1 MEAKLLKDYTVAER
15 TAYLQSIVALATAD
29 RSASDDEQYFLEAIA
44 ESAELPQEQVI
55 SLLST
60 AGTPNGDDQLK
71 QSLDTLKSSE
81 LRFSLMT
88 DLMAFAQSD
97 QTVTPEEK
105 QRLEYVGTYLNI
117 NQQQL
122 STINQLVDKAATT
135 DASTQDQSKPQ
146 QFLESL
152 GLGNQFSNAGMNF
165 GNISKGLLGMLAPL
179 IMGKLMGRKNG
190 GGGLGGGLG
199 GLLGGL
205 TGGSGSLGGTTG
217 TPGSG
222 GLGSIISMLNGGR
235 GMGNIGG
242 MLGRMFGK

>member
-1 MEAKLLKDYTVAER
+1 MDEKLLKDYTVAER

-29 RSASDDEQYFLEAIA
+29 RSASDSEQYFLEAVA
-44 ESAELPQEQVI
+44 ESAELPPEQVT

-60 AGTPNGDDQLK
+60 AGTPNADDQLK
-71 QSLDTLKSSE
+71 QNLDVLKSSE

-88 DLMAFAQSD
+88 DLIAFAQSD

-135 DASTQDQSKPQ
+135 DTSTQDPSKPQ

-179 IMGKLMGRKNG
+179 IMGKLMGRKTG
-190 GGGLGGGLG
+190 GGGGLG

-205 TGGSGSLGGTTG
+205 KEGSGGLGGST
-217 TPGSG
+217 GSG